1 MTNNNDPLIGQK
13 LANFRVERVLGR
25 GGMAQVYYG
34 LDIKLQ
40 RPVAIKVID
49 ARYRG
54 KPAYAQ
60 RFIKEAQA
68 IARWRHENIIQIY
81 YADDQ
86 DGLYYYVMEYI
97 DGHDL
102 GDLMSEHATWGNL
115 LPPAQIVKIG
125 NAIASALDYAHS
137 HGIIHRDVK
146 PSNVLI
152 SKDGR
157 VILSDFGLALDVQV
171 GSSGEAFG
179 TPNYISPEQA
189 RRSTDAVPQSDLY
202 SLGVILYEM
211 LTGVVPFDDPSP
223 TSVALL
229 HITQAP
235 PAPRSI
241 NPQISVDTEAV
252 LLKALSKEPK
262 DRYQT
267 GAALMEAI
275 EKALFNTKP
284 VPEIML
290 PLPPMPAEI
299 VTGKTRN
306 VTRKVTPPS
315 PFAAG
320 QARKGRRWPL
330 VLALIVILLGIW
342 AIGSNPRK
350 FAAMIFPPPSA
361 IPSLTSTPAALIPAA
376 SPTSLPIAIISSTDT
391 ATLAPPPTETVSA
404 SETVT
409 GTSTPSPADTSTP
422 TPTPALT
429 STSTTTLT
437 ISPIPETLTVT
448 PMSGASP
455 TTPHTE
461 TPTRTSTPNRT
472 VTITP
477 TGPTPTESITPTVT
491 TTQVYLNYKRLWM
504 YYDQYGFYLYNA
516 SNANRSISPISFER
530 IDQDGNPLS
539 ARFSGSL
546 WAEFYPILPPQ
557 KCMRI
562 ELQGNPNAYISP
574 ALCKNRYLSSRSLPA
589 DSNLVFW
596 ATQPNSTQFR
606 VLWKDAHGK
615 YSEVGKCEA
624 AAGFCEVFVP

>member
-1 MTNNNDPLIGQK
+1 MTNADPLIGQK
-13 LANFRVERVLGR
+13 LANFRLERVLGR

-34 LDIKLQ
+34 MDVKLQ
-40 RPVAIKVID
+40 RPVAVKVID

-86 DGLYYYVMEYI
+86 DGLYYYAMEYI
-97 DGHDL
+97 DGRDL
-102 GDLMSEHATWGNL
+102 GDLMSEHATWGNM
-115 LPPAQIVKIG
+115 LPPAQIVKIC

-157 VILSDFGLALDVQV
+157 VILSDFGLALDVQA

-223 TSVALL
+223 TSIALQ

-252 LLKALSKEPK
+252 LLKALSKDPK
-262 DRYQT
+262 ERYQT

-275 EKALFNTKP
+275 EKALFNTQP
-284 VPEIML
+284 VPETVL
-290 PLPPMPAEI
+290 PLPPMPAAI
-299 VTGKTRN
+299 VTGKTRS
-306 VTRKVTPPS
+306 VTRKMSPASLPPAS
-315 PFAAG
+315 QP
-320 QARKGRRWPL
+320 RKNRRWPL
-330 VLALIVILLGIW
+330 ALLALVLVLLAVW
-342 AIGSNPRK
+342 AVGSNPAK

-361 IPSLTSTPAALIPAA
+361 IPSPTHTLPLIPAA
-376 SPTSLPIAIISSTDT
+376 SPTLPPTDVIAPTGT
-391 ATLAPPPTETVSA
+391 ATLAPSPTEIIAVP
-404 SETVT
+404 ETAT
-409 GTSTPSPADTSTP
+409 GTATAGPADTSTSTP
-422 TPTPALT
+422 APAPATTSTPTLTMPPA
-429 STSTTTLT
+429 
-437 ISPIPETLTVT
+437 PETLTV
-448 PMSGASP
+448 SP
-455 TTPHTE
+455 TALQTE
-461 TPTRTSTPNRT
+461 TPTRASKSRGTLTLTPT
-472 VTITP
+472 L
-477 TGPTPTESITPTVT
+477 TGPTPTVTLTPTVT

-504 YYDQYGFYLYNA
+504 YYDRYGFYLYNA
-516 SNANRSISPISFER
+516 SDANRSISPIAFER
-530 IDQDGNPLS
+530 LDQDGNPLPE
-539 ARFSGSL
+539 RFEGWR
-546 WAEFYPILPPQ
+546 WAEFYKILPPQ
-557 KCMRI
+557 KCMRV
-562 ELQGNPNAYISP
+562 EEQGNPNAYINPS
-574 ALCKNRYLSSRSLPA
+574 LCKNLYLSSRSLPA
-589 DSNLVFW
+589 GSPLVFW
-596 ATQPNSTQFR
+596 TTLPNSTKLSQFR
-606 VLWKDAHGK
+606 VLWKNDAGQ
-615 YSEVGKCEA
+615 YDVVGTCEA